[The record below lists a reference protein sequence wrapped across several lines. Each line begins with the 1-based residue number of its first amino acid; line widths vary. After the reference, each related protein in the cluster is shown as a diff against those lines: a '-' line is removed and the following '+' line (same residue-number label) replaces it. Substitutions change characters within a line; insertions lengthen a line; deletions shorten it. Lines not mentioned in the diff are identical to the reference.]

1 MGQGGNITA
10 YPFSLV
16 NHTTHHKAKHGT
28 HLFYLLALILV
39 ARKYTPLLLSL
50 SLPAL
55 SE

>member
-1 MGQGGNITA
+1 MEHWGNITA

-16 NHTTHHKAKHGT
+16 NRKAHHKAKHGT

-39 ARKYTPLLLSL
+39 ARKYSHSFFALSF
-50 SLPAL
+50 PAL